1 MQNKQTIK
9 TGKQFNK
16 KCLNVLAHEFLFE
29 AHVREQ
35 NVRIKNFK
43 MEA

>member
-29 AHVREQ
+29 AHINQNLKIKNLVRE
-35 NVRIKNFK
+35 
-43 MEA
+43 A